1 VKKHVGPKHTVMKSI
16 FFGTVITI
24 DDDRQAKDI
33 VKQMKNRDRKARH
46 VVHAFRIDGIPVIE
60 GMSDDGE
67 PHGTGG
73 MPLLMLLRGMDITGI
88 LLTVTRYFGGVK
100 LGPGNLK
107 RAYRD
112 AAKKALESMP
122 DRK

>member
-1 VKKHVGPKHTVMKSI
+1 MKSI
-16 FFGTVITI
+16 FFGTIIPVKS
-24 DDDRQAKDI
+24 DRQAKDI

-46 VVHAFRIDGIPVIE
+46 VVHAFRLEGNPVTE

-73 MPLLMLLRGMDITGI
+73 MPLLMLLRGKDITGV

-112 AAKKALESMP
+112 AAKKALESLS
-122 DRK
+122 DTK